1 MLKKQ
6 ITTALTACMILL
18 SGSTTAKI
26 VHLMPTPKEISLSA
40 DGTDIDISNG
50 VRLKGASQRLSKAAE
65 ILLGVEITEDSSAPE
80 ISILYTN
87 EATHENDYSLYGF
100 DYEGYTLNVDND
112 KISIVAA
119 NETGAIRAMQTLA
132 QMAEGWNNGE
142 KRLETCTIKD
152 YPAFKL
158 RGYMHDVGR
167 SFIPFEEL
175 KKQIVLFARYKVNVF
190 HFHLTENQA
199 WRFEVKSYP
208 QLTSTSSMTRLPGMF
223 YTQEQCREIDELAY
237 TLGMTVI
244 PEIDMPGHSDAFERA
259 MGHTMQTTK
268 GIAELKTILEEVAA
282 TFTHAP
288 YIHIGADETTIT
300 YPQFLKTMSNH
311 IHSLGKQVVVW
322 NPASGVAISK
332 DAGADMTQM
341 WSTAGKAVSGIPNID
356 CRYNYI
362 NHFDLFADLVG
373 IYKSNIYY
381 ADKGS
386 EEIAGEITA
395 VWNDRNLP
403 SHEDIMR
410 QNNVYA
416 SVLASAERA
425 WKGGGKK
432 YIEQGGTT
440 LPNEGD
446 EFEEFRDWETRFLFH
461 KENSLKDE
469 PISYVRQTDIVWNV
483 TDAFPNG
490 GNMNMQFPPETDGE
504 KQSYTYNGKTYN
516 VSKATGAGI
525 YLRHTWG
532 TTVPAFYDSPEINHT
547 AYAWTY
553 VYSQTEQTAGALI
566 EFQNYSRSEQDIT
579 ADNGKWDRKGSRLWI
594 NGNEIIAPDWDNAG
608 KTINK
613 EMLQLNENCTARPP
627 MQITLK
633 QGWNKIFMKLPYVNT
648 PGVRLNKWMFTFAIT
663 DTEGRNALDNIV
675 YSTVGDEELGI
686 DGKVDFSDGETA
698 SVYTIDGRKCS
709 GNIGKFQ
716 SGIYIERTNSHA
728 RKFVMK

>member
-1 MLKKQ
+1 MKESTRAQ
-6 ITTALTACMILL
+6 IEAMKNQTI
-18 SGSTTAKI
+18 
-26 VHLMPTPKEISLSA
+26 
-40 DGTDIDISNG
+40 
-50 VRLKGASQRLSKAAE
+50 
-65 ILLGVEITEDSSAPE
+65 GVEVEMYG
-80 ISILYTN
+80 ISR
-87 EATHENDYSLYGF
+87 EN
-100 DYEGYTLNVDND
+100 
-112 KISIVAA
+112 AA
-119 NETGAIRAMQTLA
+119 
-132 QMAEGWNNGE
+132 
-142 KRLETCTIKD
+142 
-152 YPAFKL
+152 
-158 RGYMHDVGR
+158 
-167 SFIPFEEL
+167 
-175 KKQIVLFARYKVNVF
+175 
-190 HFHLTENQA
+190 
-199 WRFEVKSYP
+199 
-208 QLTSTSSMTRLPGMF
+208 
-223 YTQEQCREIDELAY
+223 
-237 TLGMTVI
+237 
-244 PEIDMPGHSDAFERA
+244 
-259 MGHTMQTTK
+259 
-268 GIAELKTILEEVAA
+268 KTAA
-282 TFTHAP
+282 TFFGTGRYEYTAHRNGYQTWSAWDDRGREWKFQRDCSILADRDEEKCEMVTP
-288 YIHIGADETTIT
+288 ILTYEDIEGLQELVRQLRHNKAKSDPSHMCGVHIHIGADETTIT

-332 DAGADMTQM
+332 DAGIDMTQM

-553 VYSQTEQTAGALI
+553 VYSQT
-566 EFQNYSRSEQDIT
+566 
-579 ADNGKWDRKGSRLWI
+579 
-594 NGNEIIAPDWDNAG
+594 
-608 KTINK
+608 
-613 EMLQLNENCTARPP
+613 
-627 MQITLK
+627 
-633 QGWNKIFMKLPYVNT
+633 
-648 PGVRLNKWMFTFAIT
+648 
-663 DTEGRNALDNIV
+663 
-675 YSTVGDEELGI
+675 
-686 DGKVDFSDGETA
+686 
-698 SVYTIDGRKCS
+698 
-709 GNIGKFQ
+709 
-716 SGIYIERTNSHA
+716 
-728 RKFVMK
+728 